1 MKLFLLRVLVTGQS
15 NQNANQKHPS
25 SFRCA
30 LLRGDVLRH
39 GQRGCPVLVV
49 GAFVRADLRR
59 GSVGLDVHRAVRRN
73 PDPGDGAA
81 RAVD

>member
-1 MKLFLLRVLVTGQS
+1 MKLFLHRVLVTQQL
-15 NQNANQKHPS
+15 NQHGKKHPS

-73 PDPGDGAA
+73 PDPRDGAA